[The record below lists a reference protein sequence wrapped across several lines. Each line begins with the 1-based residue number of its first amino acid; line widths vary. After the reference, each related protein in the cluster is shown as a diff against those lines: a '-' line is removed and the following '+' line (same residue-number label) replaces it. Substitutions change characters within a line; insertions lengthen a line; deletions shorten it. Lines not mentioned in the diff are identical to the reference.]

1 MRKRRSKWT
10 YAELCERVK
19 AIDERLFADKDA
31 FIWNRIAFG
40 TTWTKVYR
48 KLINQGTEQDLNK
61 QQTWL
66 RTHEMSR
73 VQLRNKWWHRTTY
86 SATNKTFALASAE
99 RDSYQSCHHSR
110 NAWDWSPKK
119 SGYYFWVCT
128 RNTPISLAFK
138 KQNTHH
144 TSQSGETLSD
154 FLRKRA
160 LPSNTAVMKHQ
171 GLDSPRKPV
180 GAMLISHPSTE
191 LSGAVPVPWSPQ
203 PC

>member
-10 YAELCERVK
+10 YAELRERVK

-31 FIWNRIAFG
+31 SIWNRIAFG
-40 TTWTKVYR
+40 TTRTKVYR

-99 RDSYQSCHHSR
+99 QDSYQSCHSSR

-128 RNTPISLAFK
+128 WNTPISLAFK
-138 KQNTHH
+138 KQNIHH
-144 TSQSGETLSD
+144 VSQSGETLSD
-154 FLRKRA
+154 FLQKRA
-160 LPSNTAVMKHQ
+160 LPSTTAVMKHQ
-171 GLDSPRKPV
+171 GLDSPRKPL
-180 GAMLISHPSTE
+180 GAMLISHPSTQ